1 MSRIL
6 AIVAIAVLLF
16 ATPIAADL
24 ALDNQNNAPN
34 TTAAA
39 NQQET
44 FTETA
49 GEFAALG
56 PPALLVMVIGLVL
69 AGVRGIGS
77 GGMR

>member
-1 MSRIL
+1 MTRIL
-6 AIVAIAVLLF
+6 ALVAIAVLLF

-24 ALDNQNNAPN
+24 ALDNSNNQPN
-34 TTAAA
+34 STSAAD
-39 NQQET
+39 QQET

-49 GEFAALG
+49 GEFAGLA